1 MLITVFQAGRDMQKM
16 TPFLIIHQHG
26 YFQEERNTTTMV
38 HQPSLPDDSDTHS
51 PQNHADAALFID
63 LTHWREQLARSIAR
77 NNLGMR
83 SKLIATAVNRVIISL
98 MFLRIAEDRGFISK
112 GMLKN
117 IQNSY
122 EDNCELGP
130 ILRPSL
136 ALYLGDPDNG
146 QKSEDD
152 LGDLV
157 VEDRVLME
165 IFSALTSE
173 DRHYNLAEIPLDI
186 LSQVFSRYLKK
197 TIRRSATHHVDII
210 DTHDMT
216 QSGGTTMHQIAAI
229 EYMVTSS
236 LDAVT
241 KNRSVREILPIR
253 LVDPA
258 CGSGS
263 TLLSSYHWL
272 LEHNGGNNLT
282 IEECREILSSS
293 IYGLDI
299 NRHAVAVTRMLLLFR
314 LLEYK
319 SEPSSDDFFSLSEQ
333 VFADLSRTIQC
344 GNALI
349 SPEITHDESW
359 MFCPP
364 RKRHALNTF
373 SWHKS
378 FPEIFAT
385 GGFDAVISN
394 PPEAR
399 LEDPEWIQ
407 QYFQRHYRVF
417 HPLADLSVYFIEK
430 GISLLRP
437 GGTLSAIISN
447 RWFRGSQGSPLRMLL
462 KAKQIEEIVDSSVIS
477 KRKPGIAPC
486 ILLLSNRS
494 HAHTFSVTLADVVF
508 STTPDEFR
516 SAYRFPVDQTLL
528 DDGGWTLTDTRV
540 EKLLKKVNRNCLPL
554 TDFVMGQVH
563 AGIET
568 GSCEG
573 FVIGEEDRK
582 TLVKK
587 DSRNKKLIRKL
598 MSANEVNRYYAGGGG
613 HFIIFIPEGWTKT
626 HPGSVK
632 NPWQWFRQW
641 YPVLAKYLKKLS
653 EHTAIPKGGTHWWE
667 ISGDNNFWL
676 VKKPKILFRHNFEKP
691 VFAFNEG
698 QAIVDSTVCTIAS
711 SSLYLLGLLNSRLLS
726 FVFEKSVQIRS
737 ADLPVFSW
745 DDLRM
750 LPIYTPDFENPDD
763 KAGHDRMV
771 ALSSE
776 MRDLYRH
783 LDSAKTE
790 REKRLIMQE
799 IGSTDK
805 QIDSLVYGLYGLT
818 AAEIAV
824 VEESVGK

>member
-1 MLITVFQAGRDMQKM
+1 MLITVFQTGRELQKM
-16 TPFLIIHQHG
+16 NPVSLIHQHG

-38 HQPSLPDDSDTHS
+38 HQPLLPDDIDTLH
-51 PQNHADAALFID
+51 PQNHADAALFLD
-63 LTHWREQLARSIAR
+63 LTRWREKLARSIAR
-77 NNLGMR
+77 NNLSMR
-83 SKLIATAVNRVIISL
+83 SELIVTSVNRIIIFL
-98 MFLRIAEDRGFISK
+98 MFLRIAEDRGLISK
-112 GMLKN
+112 GMLRN

-122 EDNCELGP
+122 RDDHDPGP

-165 IFSALTSE
+165 IFSALISE
-173 DRHYNLAEIPLDI
+173 DRRYNLAETPLEI

-197 TIRRSATHHVDII
+197 TIRRSATHQVDIV
-210 DTHDMT
+210 DTHDTT

-241 KNRSVREILPIR
+241 KNRSAREILPIR

-258 CGSGS
+258 CGSGII
-263 TLLSSYHWL
+263 LLSSYRWL
-272 LEHNGGNNLT
+272 LENTGGDNLT
-282 IEECREILSSS
+282 IEECREILTGS
-293 IYGLDI
+293 IHGLDI

-314 LLEYK
+314 LLENL
-319 SEPSSDDFFSLSEQ
+319 SESSSYDFFALSEQ
-333 VFADLSRTIQC
+333 VFADLSRTIRC

-364 RKRHALNTF
+364 WERHALNTF
-373 SWHKS
+373 SWHNS

-394 PPEAR
+394 PPEGV
-399 LEDPEWIQ
+399 LEDREWIQ

-417 HPLADLSVYFIEK
+417 HPLADRSVYFIEK
-430 GISLLRP
+430 GISLLRT
-437 GGTLSAIISN
+437 GGTLSAIMSN
-447 RWFRGSQGSPLRMLL
+447 RWIRGSQGSPLRMLL
-462 KAKQIEEIVDSSVIS
+462 KAKQIEEIVDSSVMS
-477 KRKPGIAPC
+477 KGKPGIAPC
-486 ILLLSNRS
+486 ILLLSNRFP
-494 HAHTFSVTLADVVF
+494 AYTFYVTLADVF
-508 STTPDEFR
+508 STKPDDFR

-540 EKLLKKVNRNCLPL
+540 EKLLKKINRNCLPL

-568 GSCEG
+568 GPCEG
-573 FVIGEEDRK
+573 FVIGEEGRK
-582 TLVKK
+582 NLVKK

-598 MSANEVNRYYAGGGG
+598 MSAHEVNRYYAGGGG
-613 HFIIFIPEGWTKT
+613 HFIIFIPEGWTKI

-632 NPWQWFRQW
+632 NPWQWFRQQ
-641 YPVLAKYLKKLS
+641 YPVLARHLKKLS
-653 EHTAIPKGGTHWWE
+653 EHTAIPKGGARWWE
-667 ISGDNNFWL
+667 ISGDNDFWL

-691 VFAFNEG
+691 VFAFDEG
-698 QAIVDSTVCTIAS
+698 LAIVDSTVCTIAS

-737 ADLPVFSW
+737 AALPVFSW
-745 DDLRM
+745 DDIRM
-750 LPIYTPDFENPDD
+750 LPIYTPDFDNPDD

-771 ALSSE
+771 GLVTE

-783 LDSAKTE
+783 FISAKSE

-799 IGSTDK
+799 IESTDK

-818 AAEIAV
+818 SDEIV
-824 VEESVGK
+824 IVEESIPK